1 MASLEQTTIARFPP
15 LRAPAAKIAAGK
27 VQIGDSSIA
36 AQFPPLRVLPPAIA
50 KSGKVQLGDSSIRA
64 QFPPRK

>member
-1 MASLEQTTIARFPP
+1 MASLEQTIIARFSP
-15 LRAPAAKIAAGK
+15 LRAPGAKIAKSK

-36 AQFPPLRVLPPAIA
+36 DRFPPLRVLPPAIA